1 MSTGKDT
8 ENGPTA
14 GPSSPTASRTLTVA
28 GVPRGTPLG
37 QKEHVRSEKIAQDV
51 LAYAT
56 VGVPHNDIA
65 RLVGMA
71 PATVAKYYQ
80 EELLL
85 GKARGNAV
93 IAGRLYAKASRGEL
107 AACIFWLKAQ
117 AGWRETSIQ
126 QTQQL
131 DRDGKPM
138 DPPKLGISFGDGG
151 PGRHKSMVE
160 TNEAE
165 PPVEVEPPRV
175 VN

>member
-1 MSTGKDT
+1 MQDSKDGP
-8 ENGPTA
+8 NG
-14 GPSSPTASRTLTVA
+14 GPPLSKT
-28 GVPRGTPLG
+28 GVPLATKPG
-37 QKEHVRSEKIAQDV
+37 QDHVRSEAIARDV

-65 RLVGMA
+65 RLVGSSA
-71 PATVAKYYQ
+71 ATVSKYYG
-80 EELLL
+80 EELAL

-126 QTQQL
+126 QNQQL
-131 DRDGKPM
+131 DREGRPM

-151 PGRHKSMVE
+151 PGRHKPAVE
-160 TNEAE
+160 TNETE
-165 PPVEVEPPRV
+165 PGVEVEPPRV